1 MEKVN
6 LPAPGWRRGSSCLP
20 SECVEVAAAGG
31 YVLIRDSA
39 DKATGLA
46 LSFSRDQWRAF
57 TDALRSAEA
66 RPGGCD
72 ENLTPV
78 RLGQAQAA

>member
-20 SECVEVAAAGG
+20 NECVEVAATGG

-66 RPGGCD
+66 RPEGCD
-72 ENLTPV
+72 ENLIPV
-78 RLGQAQAA
+78 RLVQAQAA